1 MAVTAAG
8 LRIRRAPLESQA
20 AAALIAALNR
30 EISAIYPEDG
40 ATHFRLDAREVE
52 PGRGA
57 FLVARLGGRA
67 CGCGAVRSLGAG
79 TAEIKRMYVAPEARG
94 RGIGTAL
101 LRALEAEAR
110 ALGAARLVLETG
122 ERQRDAVALYRR
134 AGFTDRARFGEYAR
148 SPFSLCME
156 KVLAPARIVPAT
168 GHRPGK

>member
-1 MAVTAAG
+1 MTAAG
-8 LRIRRAPLESQA
+8 LHIRRAPLESQA

-67 CGCGAVRSLGAG
+67 CGCGAVRSLGPG
-79 TAEIKRMYVAPEARG
+79 TVEIKRMYVAPEARG

-101 LRALEAEAR
+101 LSALEAEAR
-110 ALGAARLVLETG
+110 ALGAVRLVLETG
-122 ERQRDAVALYRR
+122 ERQRNAVALSPCTAVPDSPTGRASVSMRDPRLACAWRKFSRR
-134 AGFTDRARFGEYAR
+134 R
-148 SPFSLCME
+148 
-156 KVLAPARIVPAT
+156 V
-168 GHRPGK
+168 